1 MLLMTEKADLPL
13 LRLLQL
19 SSASLPVGAYAFS
32 QAMESAVHSGWI
44 SDSDDARQWLSL
56 QMRHSVARADAPILL
71 RLMRSLH
78 NDDLEAFVYWNSYS
92 LACRESKELRLAD
105 TEMGNAMKRLLE
117 NVGLSFPIIDRKEI
131 CFCAGFAVAA
141 VKWDILPRMALT
153 GLFWSWLENSIAAA
167 IKLVPLGQNAAQ
179 RLIGELLPMIQPAI
193 DKAELMDDCF
203 VGSGLPAI
211 GMASAW
217 HESQHTRL
225 FRS

>member
-1 MLLMTEKADLPL
+1 MLLMTEDANLSL

-19 SSASLPVGAYAFS
+19 SSASLPIGAYAFS
-32 QAMESAVHSGWI
+32 QAMESAVQSGWI

-56 QMRHSVARADAPILL
+56 QMTHSIASVDAPILL
-71 RLMRSLH
+71 RLMRSLDR
-78 NDDLEAFVYWNSYS
+78 DDLETFVYWNAYS

-105 TEMGNAMKRLLE
+105 VEMGAAMKRLLE
-117 NVGLSFPIIDRKEI
+117 NVDLSFPCINRREI

-141 VKWDILPRMALT
+141 VQWKILPRMALT

-167 IKLVPLGQNAAQ
+167 VKLVPLGQNSAQ
-179 RLIGELLPMIQPAI
+179 RLIGELLPIIQPAI
-193 DKAELMDDCF
+193 DKAELMDDRF

>member
-1 MLLMTEKADLPL
+1 MLLMTEEANLSL

-19 SSASLPVGAYAFS
+19 SSASLPIGAYAFS

-56 QMRHSVARADAPILL
+56 QMTHSIASVDAPILL
-71 RLMRSLH
+71 RLMRSLDR
-78 NDDLEAFVYWNSYS
+78 DDLETFVYWNAYS

-105 TEMGNAMKRLLE
+105 IEMGAAMKRLLE
-117 NVGLSFPIIDRKEI
+117 NIDLSFPCINLKEI

-141 VKWDILPRMALT
+141 VQWKILPRMALT

-167 IKLVPLGQNAAQ
+167 VKLIPLGQNAAQ
-179 RLIGELLPMIQPAI
+179 RLIGELLPIIQPAI
-193 DKAELMDDCF
+193 DKAELMDDRF

>member
-1 MLLMTEKADLPL
+1 MLFMTEEANLSL

-19 SSASLPVGAYAFS
+19 SSASLPIGAYAFS

-56 QMRHSVARADAPILL
+56 QMTHSIASVDAPILL
-71 RLMRSLH
+71 RLMRSLDR
-78 NDDLEAFVYWNSYS
+78 DDLETFVYWNAYS

-105 TEMGNAMKRLLE
+105 IEMGAAMKRLLE
-117 NVGLSFPIIDRKEI
+117 NIDLSFPCINLKEI

-141 VKWDILPRMALT
+141 VQWKILPRMALT

-167 IKLVPLGQNAAQ
+167 VKLVPLGQNAAQ
-179 RLIGELLPMIQPAI
+179 RLIGELLPIIQPAI
-193 DKAELMDDCF
+193 DKAELMDDRF

>member
-1 MLLMTEKADLPL
+1 MLLMTEEANLSL

-19 SSASLPVGAYAFS
+19 SSASLPIGAYAFS

-56 QMRHSVARADAPILL
+56 QMTHSIASVDAPILL
-71 RLMRSLH
+71 RLMRSLDR
-78 NDDLEAFVYWNSYS
+78 DDLETFVYWNAYS

-105 TEMGNAMKRLLE
+105 IEMGAAMKRLLE
-117 NVGLSFPIIDRKEI
+117 NVDLSFPCIDRKEI

-141 VKWDILPRMALT
+141 VQWKILPRMALT

-167 IKLVPLGQNAAQ
+167 VKLVPLGQNAAQ
-179 RLIGELLPMIQPAI
+179 RLIGELLPIIQPAI
-193 DKAELMDDCF
+193 DKAELMDDRS

>member
-1 MLLMTEKADLPL
+1 MLLMTEEANLSL

-19 SSASLPVGAYAFS
+19 SSASLPIGAYAFS

-44 SDSDDARQWLSL
+44 NDSDDARQWLSL
-56 QMRHSVARADAPILL
+56 QMTHSIASVDAPILL
-71 RLMRSLH
+71 RLMRSLDR
-78 NDDLEAFVYWNSYS
+78 DDLETFVYWNAYS

-105 TEMGNAMKRLLE
+105 IEMGAAMKRLLE
-117 NVGLSFPIIDRKEI
+117 NVDLSFPCINRREI

-141 VKWDILPRMALT
+141 VQWKILPRMALT
-153 GLFWSWLENSIAAA
+153 GLFWSWLENSIASAV
-167 IKLVPLGQNAAQ
+167 KLVPLGQNAAQ
-179 RLIGELLPMIQPAI
+179 RLIGELLPIIQPAI
-193 DKAELMDDCF
+193 DKAELMDDRF
-203 VGSGLPAI
+203 VGGGLPAI

>member
-1 MLLMTEKADLPL
+1 MLFMTEEANLSL

-19 SSASLPVGAYAFS
+19 SSASLPIGAYAFS

-44 SDSDDARQWLSL
+44 SDLDDARQWLSL
-56 QMRHSVARADAPILL
+56 QMTHSIASVDAPILL
-71 RLMRSLH
+71 RLMRSLDR
-78 NDDLEAFVYWNSYS
+78 DDLETFVYWNAYS

-105 TEMGNAMKRLLE
+105 VEMGAAMKRLLE
-117 NVGLSFPIIDRKEI
+117 NVDLSFPCIDRKEI

-141 VKWDILPRMALT
+141 VQWKILPRMALT

-167 IKLVPLGQNAAQ
+167 VKLVPLGQNAAQ
-179 RLIGELLPMIQPAI
+179 RLIGELLPIIQPAI
-193 DKAELMDDCF
+193 EKAELMDDRF

>member
-1 MLLMTEKADLPL
+1 MTEEYNLPL

-44 SDSDDARQWLSL
+44 NDSDDARQWLSL
-56 QMRHSVARADAPILL
+56 QLTHSVATADAPILL
-71 RLMRSLH
+71 RLMRSLC
-78 NDDLEAFVYWNSYS
+78 NDDLESFVYWNSYS

-105 TEMGNAMKRLLE
+105 TEMGAAMKRLLE
-117 NVGLSFPIIDRKEI
+117 NVGLSFPRIDRKEI
-131 CFCAGFAVAA
+131 CFCAGFAFAA

-167 IKLVPLGQNAAQ
+167 IKLIPLGQNAAQ

-193 DKAELMDDCF
+193 YKAELMDDRF

-211 GMASAW
+211 GLASAW

>member
-1 MLLMTEKADLPL
+1 MTEESNLSL

-44 SDSDDARQWLSL
+44 NDSDDARQWLSL
-56 QMRHSVARADAPILL
+56 QMTHSIATADAPILL
-71 RLMRSLH
+71 RLMRALD
-78 NDDLEAFVYWNSYS
+78 NDDLEAFSYWNSYS
-92 LACRESKELRLAD
+92 LACRESRELRLAD
-105 TEMGNAMKRLLE
+105 TEMGSAIRRLLE
-117 NVGLSFPIIDRKEI
+117 NVDLSFPTPDRQEV

-141 VKWDILPRMALT
+141 VQWNISPRLALN
-153 GLFWSWLENSIAAA
+153 GLFWSWLENSISAA

-193 DKAELMDDCF
+193 YKAELMDDRF

-211 GMASAW
+211 GLASAW

>member
-1 MLLMTEKADLPL
+1 MLLMTEEANLSL

-19 SSASLPVGAYAFS
+19 SSASLPIGAYAFS

-56 QMRHSVARADAPILL
+56 QMTHSIASVDAPILL
-71 RLMRSLH
+71 RLMRSLDR
-78 NDDLEAFVYWNSYS
+78 DDLETFVYWNAYS

-105 TEMGNAMKRLLE
+105 IEMGAAMKRLLE
-117 NVGLSFPIIDRKEI
+117 NVDLSFPCINRREI

-141 VKWDILPRMALT
+141 VQWKILPRMALT

-167 IKLVPLGQNAAQ
+167 VKLVPLGQNAAQ
-179 RLIGELLPMIQPAI
+179 RLIGELLPIIQPAI
-193 DKAELMDDCF
+193 EKAELMDDRF

>member
-1 MLLMTEKADLPL
+1 MLLMTEDANLSL

-19 SSASLPVGAYAFS
+19 SSASLPIGAYAFS
-32 QAMESAVHSGWI
+32 QAMESAVQSGWI

-56 QMRHSVARADAPILL
+56 QMTHSIASVDAPILL
-71 RLMRSLH
+71 RLMRSLDR
-78 NDDLEAFVYWNSYS
+78 DDLETFVYWNAYS

-105 TEMGNAMKRLLE
+105 IEMGAAMKRLLE
-117 NVGLSFPIIDRKEI
+117 NVDLSFPCIDRKEI

-141 VKWDILPRMALT
+141 VQWKILPRMALT

-167 IKLVPLGQNAAQ
+167 VKLVPLGQNAAQ
-179 RLIGELLPMIQPAI
+179 RLIGELLPIIQPAI
-193 DKAELMDDCF
+193 DKAELMDDRF

>member
-1 MLLMTEKADLPL
+1 MTEENNLSL

-19 SSASLPVGAYAFS
+19 SSASLPIGAYAFS

-56 QMRHSVARADAPILL
+56 QMTHSIASADAPILL
-71 RLMRSLH
+71 RLMRSLDR
-78 NDDLEAFVYWNSYS
+78 DDLETFVYWNAYS

-105 TEMGNAMKRLLE
+105 VEMGAAMKRLLE
-117 NVGLSFPIIDRKEI
+117 NIDLSFPCINRKEI

-141 VKWDILPRMALT
+141 VQWKILPRMALT

-167 IKLVPLGQNAAQ
+167 VKLVPLGQNAAQ
-179 RLIGELLPMIQPAI
+179 RLIGELLPIIQPAI
-193 DKAELMDDCF
+193 EKAELMDDRF

>member
-1 MLLMTEKADLPL
+1 MLLMTEEANLSL

-19 SSASLPVGAYAFS
+19 SSASLPIGAYAFS
-32 QAMESAVHSGWI
+32 QSMESAVHSGWI
-44 SDSDDARQWLSL
+44 SDLDDARQWLSL
-56 QMRHSVARADAPILL
+56 QMTHSIASVDAPILL
-71 RLMRSLH
+71 RLMRSLDR
-78 NDDLEAFVYWNSYS
+78 DDLETFVYWNAYS

-105 TEMGNAMKRLLE
+105 IEMGAAMKRLLE
-117 NVGLSFPIIDRKEI
+117 NVDLSFPCINRREI

-141 VKWDILPRMALT
+141 VQWKILPRMALT

-167 IKLVPLGQNAAQ
+167 VKLIPLGQNAAQ
-179 RLIGELLPMIQPAI
+179 RLIGELLPIIQPAI
-193 DKAELMDDCF
+193 DKAELMDDRF

>member
-1 MLLMTEKADLPL
+1 MLLMTEEANLSL

-19 SSASLPVGAYAFS
+19 SSASLPIGAYAFS

-44 SDSDDARQWLSL
+44 SDSEDARQWLSL
-56 QMRHSVARADAPILL
+56 QMTHSIASVDAPILL
-71 RLMRSLH
+71 RLMRSLDR
-78 NDDLEAFVYWNSYS
+78 DDLETFVYWNAYS

-105 TEMGNAMKRLLE
+105 IEMGAAMKRLLE
-117 NVGLSFPIIDRKEI
+117 NVDLSFPCINRREI

-141 VKWDILPRMALT
+141 VQWKILPRMALT

-167 IKLVPLGQNAAQ
+167 VKLVPLGQNAAQ
-179 RLIGELLPMIQPAI
+179 RLIGELLPIIQPAI
-193 DKAELMDDCF
+193 DKAELMDDRF

>member
-1 MLLMTEKADLPL
+1 MLLMTEDANLSL

-19 SSASLPVGAYAFS
+19 SSASLPIGAYAFS
-32 QAMESAVHSGWI
+32 QAMESAVQSGWI

-56 QMRHSVARADAPILL
+56 QMTHSIASVDAPILL
-71 RLMRSLH
+71 RLMRSLDR
-78 NDDLEAFVYWNSYS
+78 DDLETFVYWNAYS

-105 TEMGNAMKRLLE
+105 VEMGAAMKRLLE
-117 NVGLSFPIIDRKEI
+117 NVDLSFPCIDRKEI

-141 VKWDILPRMALT
+141 VKWKILPRMALT

-167 IKLVPLGQNAAQ
+167 VKLVPLGQNAAQ
-179 RLIGELLPMIQPAI
+179 RLIGELLPIIQPAI
-193 DKAELMDDCF
+193 DKAELMDDRF

>member
-1 MLLMTEKADLPL
+1 MLLMTEDANLSL

-19 SSASLPVGAYAFS
+19 SSASLPIGAYAFS
-32 QAMESAVHSGWI
+32 QAMESAVQSGWI

-56 QMRHSVARADAPILL
+56 QMTHSIASVDAPILL
-71 RLMRSLH
+71 RLMRSLDR
-78 NDDLEAFVYWNSYS
+78 DDLETFVYWNAYS

-105 TEMGNAMKRLLE
+105 IEMGAAMKRLLE
-117 NVGLSFPIIDRKEI
+117 NVDLSFPCIDRKEI

-141 VKWDILPRMALT
+141 VQWKILPRMALT

-167 IKLVPLGQNAAQ
+167 VKLVPLGQNAAQ
-179 RLIGELLPMIQPAI
+179 RLIGELLPIIQPAI
-193 DKAELMDDCF
+193 EKAELMDDRF

>member
-1 MLLMTEKADLPL
+1 MLLMTEDANLSL

-19 SSASLPVGAYAFS
+19 SSASLPIGAYAFS
-32 QAMESAVHSGWI
+32 QAMESAVQSGWI

-56 QMRHSVARADAPILL
+56 QMTHSIASVDAPILL
-71 RLMRSLH
+71 RLMRSLDR
-78 NDDLEAFVYWNSYS
+78 DDLETFVYWNAYS

-105 TEMGNAMKRLLE
+105 VEMGAAIKRLLE
-117 NVGLSFPIIDRKEI
+117 NVDLSFPCIDRKEI

-141 VKWDILPRMALT
+141 VQWKILPRMALT

-167 IKLVPLGQNAAQ
+167 VKLVPLGQNAAQ
-179 RLIGELLPMIQPAI
+179 RLIGELLPIIQPAI
-193 DKAELMDDCF
+193 EKAELMDDRF

>member
-1 MLLMTEKADLPL
+1 MLLMTEEANLSL
-13 LRLLQL
+13 LRLLQI
-19 SSASLPVGAYAFS
+19 SSASLPIGAYAFS

-44 SDSDDARQWLSL
+44 NDSDDARQWLSL
-56 QMRHSVARADAPILL
+56 QMTHSIASVDAPILL
-71 RLMRSLH
+71 RLMRSLDR
-78 NDDLEAFVYWNSYS
+78 DDLETFVYWNAYS

-105 TEMGNAMKRLLE
+105 IEMGAAMKRLLE
-117 NVGLSFPIIDRKEI
+117 NVDLSFPCIDRKEI

-141 VKWDILPRMALT
+141 VQWKILPRMALT

-167 IKLVPLGQNAAQ
+167 VKLVPLGQNAAQ
-179 RLIGELLPMIQPAI
+179 RLIGELLPIIQPAI
-193 DKAELMDDCF
+193 DKAELMDDRF

>member
-1 MLLMTEKADLPL
+1 MLLMTEDANLSL

-19 SSASLPVGAYAFS
+19 SSASLPIGAYAFS
-32 QAMESAVHSGWI
+32 QAMESAVQSGWI

-56 QMRHSVARADAPILL
+56 QMTHSIASVDAPILL
-71 RLMRSLH
+71 RLMRSLDR
-78 NDDLEAFVYWNSYS
+78 DDLETFVYWNAYS

-105 TEMGNAMKRLLE
+105 VEMGAAMKRLLE
-117 NVGLSFPIIDRKEI
+117 NVDLSFPCINRREI

-141 VKWDILPRMALT
+141 VQWKILPRMALT

-167 IKLVPLGQNAAQ
+167 VKLVPLGQNAAQ
-179 RLIGELLPMIQPAI
+179 RLIGELLPIIQPAI
-193 DKAELMDDCF
+193 DKAELMDDRF

>member
-1 MLLMTEKADLPL
+1 MTEENNLSL

-19 SSASLPVGAYAFS
+19 SSASLPIGAYAFS

-56 QMRHSVARADAPILL
+56 QMTHSIASVDAPILL
-71 RLMRSLH
+71 RLMRSLDR
-78 NDDLEAFVYWNSYS
+78 DDLETFVYWNAYS

-105 TEMGNAMKRLLE
+105 VEMGAAMKRLLE
-117 NVGLSFPIIDRKEI
+117 NIDLSFPCINRKEI

-141 VKWDILPRMALT
+141 VQWKILPRMALT

-167 IKLVPLGQNAAQ
+167 VKLVPLGQNAAQ
-179 RLIGELLPMIQPAI
+179 RLIGELLPIIQPAI
-193 DKAELMDDCF
+193 EKAELMDDRF

>member
-1 MLLMTEKADLPL
+1 MLLMTEEANLSL

-19 SSASLPVGAYAFS
+19 SSASLPIGAYAFS
-32 QAMESAVHSGWI
+32 QAMESAVHSGWTN
-44 SDSDDARQWLSL
+44 DSDDARQWLSL
-56 QMRHSVARADAPILL
+56 QMTHSIASADAPILL
-71 RLMRSLH
+71 RLMRSL
-78 NDDLEAFVYWNSYS
+78 DRGDLETFVYWNAYS

-105 TEMGNAMKRLLE
+105 MEMGAAMKRLLE
-117 NVGLSFPIIDRKEI
+117 NVDLSFPCIDRKEI

-141 VKWDILPRMALT
+141 VQWKILPRMALT

-167 IKLVPLGQNAAQ
+167 VKLVPLGQNAAQ
-179 RLIGELLPMIQPAI
+179 RLIGELLPIIQPAI
-193 DKAELMDDCF
+193 DKAELMDDRF

>member
-1 MLLMTEKADLPL
+1 MLLMSEEANLSL

-19 SSASLPVGAYAFS
+19 SSASLPIGAYAFS

-44 SDSDDARQWLSL
+44 NDSDDARQWLSL
-56 QMRHSVARADAPILL
+56 QMTHSIASVDAPILL
-71 RLMRSLH
+71 RLMRSLDR
-78 NDDLEAFVYWNSYS
+78 DDLETFVYWNAYS

-105 TEMGNAMKRLLE
+105 IEMGAAMKRLLE
-117 NVGLSFPIIDRKEI
+117 NVDLSFPCIDRKEI

-141 VKWDILPRMALT
+141 VQWKILPRMALT

-167 IKLVPLGQNAAQ
+167 VKLVPLGQNAAQ
-179 RLIGELLPMIQPAI
+179 RLIGELLPIIQPAI
-193 DKAELMDDCF
+193 EKAELMDDRF